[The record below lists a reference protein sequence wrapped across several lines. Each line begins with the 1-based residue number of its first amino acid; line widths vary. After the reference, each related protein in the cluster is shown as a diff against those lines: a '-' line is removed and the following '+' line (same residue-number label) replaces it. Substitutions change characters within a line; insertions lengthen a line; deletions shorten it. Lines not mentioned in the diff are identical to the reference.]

1 MKKMRNK
8 ILLAFALIL
17 ALSSCVKETI
27 HVSGIT
33 LDSTSM
39 TLVVGES
46 DVIVATLSP
55 ADAENQ
61 NVIWSSENASVARVN
76 GGTVTASGPG
86 VTNIVAKS
94 DDNSLVSA
102 VCRITVVAKAV
113 PVEGISLSDEAIELN
128 KGEKKKLEAI
138 VSPAGATVQNVR
150 WLSTDESVATVSGS
164 GEVSALGTGETEIV
178 VTTVDGGFTA
188 SCCVSVVQ
196 SADGLSLDK
205 TELELFESESYVLKA
220 VISPSDAT
228 DKSVEWKSSDETVA
242 TVFGGKVQAMKEGT
256 AVITAKSGAF
266 EASCEVTVKCRVKGV
281 SLSEHTLT
289 LTSGDTYQL
298 KASVYPERA
307 DDRAVEWSSDN
318 ASVVSVSGN
327 GLLTALSPGSATIS
341 VKTLDGSHTDECKVT
356 VKEAITAV
364 TGIVLSSTELGLS
377 VGKTGELTAEV
388 KPAGA
393 TNTAVRWESADPA
406 VASVEVK
413 DGKCT
418 VSAKS
423 SGEAVICAT
432 TEDGGYHAY
441 CKVTVKQPITS
452 IRLRPSDLELR
463 VGDNAKLDVTV
474 EPSVHDDSLV
484 WSSTDLTVATVDQD
498 GTVTAVSEGSTE
510 IRVKAAF
517 SDPSSPVEAV
527 CRVTVENA
535 VAKVTG
541 VKVDPTSLSIY
552 VGDSK
557 TLTATVSPASAE
569 NKAVSWKSSNADVAS
584 VNASGRVNAIN
595 PGTTDITV
603 TTADG
608 GYTAVCRVTV
618 LRLPVGVTSIT
629 VSPNTLTLSYGE
641 RSESLKVDV
650 FPANAD
656 DKSVTW
662 TSSDPT
668 VANVSDSGVVTAQSK
683 SGEAVITATS
693 EANPSQ
699 SASCTVTVVPQI
711 VHVTGLTLS
720 PSTLYL
726 YIGQS
731 KEVSAIVRPDNATD
745 KSVTWTV
752 SQGGV
757 AYVTPIGE
765 SKALINPLI
774 VGNTGVIVKTNDG
787 GYERTVQVNVTK
799 NNVGDINLKSSTLVL
814 KVGETYELSAEVTG
828 NDQSAPASNPAVRWT
843 SSSSSVASVEALSST
858 TYGTVT
864 TAVGRIKALTE
875 GDITITVTSSDD
887 STKKKTCTVKVIAGG
902 SSSGGNEG
910 VDFDDWNF

>member
-61 NVIWSSENASVARVN
+61 NIIWSSENASVARVN

-94 DDNSLVSA
+94 DDNGLVSA

-113 PVEGISLSDEAIELN
+113 PVEGISLSDESIELN
-128 KGEKKKLEAI
+128 KGEKKRLEATI
-138 VSPAGATVQNVR
+138 SPAGATIQNVR
-150 WLSTDESVATVSGS
+150 WMSTDENVATVSES

-196 SADGLSLDK
+196 SAEGLSLDK
-205 TELELFESESYVLKA
+205 TELELYESESCVLTA

-228 DKSVEWKSSDETVA
+228 DKTVEWTSSDESVA

-266 EASCEVTVKCRVKGV
+266 EAYCEVTVKCRVKGV

-289 LTSGDTYQL
+289 LISGDTYQL

-307 DDRAVEWSSDN
+307 DDRSVEWSSDKT
-318 ASVVSVSGN
+318 SVVSVSGE

-364 TGIVLSSTELGLS
+364 TGIVLSSTELVLS

-393 TNTAVRWESADPA
+393 TNTAVRWESTNPT

-418 VSAKS
+418 VNARSR
-423 SGEAVICAT
+423 GEAVICAT

-441 CKVTVKQPITS
+441 CKVAVKQPITS
-452 IRLRPSDLELR
+452 ISLRPSDLELR
-463 VGDNAKLDVTV
+463 VGDNAELSVTV
-474 EPSVHDDSLV
+474 EPSVYDDSLV
-484 WSSTDLTVATVDQD
+484 WSSSDPAVATVDQN
-498 GTVTAVSEGSTE
+498 GKVTAVSEGSTE
-510 IRVKAAF
+510 IRVKAAG
-517 SDPSSPVEAV
+517 SDSSSPVEAV

-535 VAKVTG
+535 VVKVTG
-541 VKVDPTSLSIY
+541 VTVYPTSLSLY
-552 VGDSK
+552 VGDSE

-569 NKAVSWKSSNADVAS
+569 NKAVSWKSSNSDVAS

-641 RSESLKVDV
+641 SSGPLKVEV
-650 FPANAD
+650 FPENAD
-656 DKSVTW
+656 NTSVTW

-668 VANVSDSGVVTAQSK
+668 VATVSNSGEVTAKSK

-693 EANPSQ
+693 VANPSQ

-711 VHVTGLTLS
+711 VKVTGISVT
-720 PSTLYL
+720 PSSLRLYL
-726 YIGQS
+726 GQTGQLTAT
-731 KEVSAIVRPDNATD
+731 VSPNNATD
-745 KSVTWTV
+745 QSVTW
-752 SQGGV
+752 SAQQGGV
-757 AYVTPIGE
+757 ASVSQTGVVTPL
-765 SKALINPLI
+765 K
-774 VGNTGVIVKTNDG
+774 VGSTRILARTNDG
-787 GYERTVQVNVTK
+787 GYERSVQVTVEK
-799 NNVGDINLKSSTLVL
+799 NNVGTVKLAGTTDPIVL
-814 KVGETYELSAEVTG
+814 KVGETYELTAEVTG
-828 NDQSAPASNPAVRWT
+828 SDTQAPASNPAVRWT
-843 SSSSSVASVEALSST
+843 SSSSSYVSVEALST
-858 TYGTVT
+858 TTSGNVTTVT
-864 TAVGRIKALTE
+864 CRLKALRAT
-875 GDITITVTSSDD
+875 DSARVTVTSNDD
-887 STKKKTCTVKVIAGG
+887 SSKSASCTVKVIAGG